1 MSELVKKL
9 EQTVRGGTR
18 SIGFGPAKK
27 EKVPPMIVIALV
39 SGMDEEAARLAIDGK
54 ADLMLFDIKDPAGQ
68 AYTLDGLASSHGR
81 LPWGARL
88 HKTEKDGIRRLR
100 EAGCDFVTL
109 NGEVAAHILE
119 EENIGKV
126 LELESSIEDSLLR
139 AVGRLGA
146 DALLLDVGKT
156 AGALTVNQTLGY
168 HRLAGFGGKTS
179 LAFAPHQISDL
190 AIMRDVGIRG
200 VVLDM
205 SGKDGEERLKE
216 LIEAVQKLPPA
227 PGKKARDHGHALL
240 PAVSVSQDQDDED
253 EF

>member
-9 EQTVRGGTR
+9 VQAARGGTR
-18 SIGFGPAKK
+18 SIGFGSARR
-27 EKVPPMIVIALV
+27 EKVPPMVVIALV
-39 SGMDEEAARLAIDGK
+39 SGMDEETARLAIDGK
-54 ADLMLFDIKDPAGQ
+54 ADLILFDIKDPAGQ
-68 AYTLDGLASSHGR
+68 AYTLDGLASSQGR

-126 LELESSIEDSLLR
+126 LELDSAVEDSLLR

-168 HRLAGFGGKTS
+168 HRLVGFGGRPS
-179 LAFAPHQISDL
+179 LAFAPQQVSDL
-190 AIMRDVGIRG
+190 EIMRDAGIRG
-200 VVLDM
+200 VVVDM
-205 SGKDGEERLKE
+205 SGKDGEARLKE
-216 LIEAVQKLPPA
+216 LIEAVQKLPPSS
-227 PGKKARDHGHALL
+227 GKKAKSRNHALL
-240 PAVSVSQDQDDED
+240 PAVSVSQEDED